1 MKLSQIRVW
10 LVTCTL
16 IFLAA
21 CGGGGGSNSA
31 APPSTATFQL
41 RTAYISALTDT
52 RSLGFRITGSTS
64 GVSMTGTGTL
74 TQGSVS
80 STTFER
86 QAALVKTSTITATL
100 SANGQSIPLGVT
112 TVSYYD
118 SNYNPLGLDGDEYEV
133 VSSSNPIPVTARVN
147 DTGIW
152 YTSVRYS
159 DSSKTRVLGTATVS
173 YVLEPDTAS
182 TALLKIIVIEKDLS
196 NSLSSTSTTTFRLT
210 SSGTLSRIS
219 ETVVEDSTSL
229 TVTY

>member
-1 MKLSQIRVW
+1 
-10 LVTCTL
+10 
-16 IFLAA
+16 
-21 CGGGGGSNSA
+21 
-31 APPSTATFQL
+31 
-41 RTAYISALTDT
+41 
-52 RSLGFRITGSTS
+52 
-64 GVSMTGTGTL
+64 MTGTGTL